1 MGKYSL
7 GKKWL
12 WRDYTGGAVFL
23 YRRDLCHKNPSWLW
37 SGIGLMIGLFLLV
50 IFFIVPA
57 LFHEPA
63 WAQKEVTSKP
73 YRYSERELSAR
84 SYETYEVKPRT
95 YPVFVRGGIPQREAI
110 TLSPTAEKVR
120 RRKYL
125 ADSHWG
131 LKFYER
137 LTCIKCHPQQS
148 RNLHKI
154 RADITCR
161 QCHGPEPIA
170 GINHYYSK
178 MYPRRRHAFICAK
191 CHEGA
196 NASFAT
202 YVVHEPSPAVG
213 STRES
218 FPLLFYAFWMMVV
231 IAVGTFAAFLPHT
244 YLWGLREFLPDKYMS
259 RMRQHFAGFMRVLR
273 ELLLDKYL
281 SRLRLRFA
289 GGGEKNDKD

>member
-1 MGKYSL
+1 MFSNRRDHCYKNPA
-7 GKKWL
+7 WL
-12 WRDYTGGAVFL
+12 WG
-23 YRRDLCHKNPSWLW
+23 
-37 SGIGLMIGLFLLV
+37 GIGFRIGLFLLV

-57 LFHEPA
+57 WFQKPA

-73 YRYSERELSAR
+73 YRYSERELSSR
-84 SYETYEVKPRT
+84 YYETYEAKPRP

-110 TLSPTAEKVR
+110 TLSPVAEKVR

-137 LTCIKCHPQQS
+137 LTCIRCHPQQA

-154 RADITCR
+154 RAKITCR

-170 GINHYYSK
+170 GLRHYYSK
-178 MYPRRRHAFICAK
+178 MNPRRRHAFVCAK

-196 NASFAT
+196 NVSFAT
-202 YVVHEPSPAVG
+202 YVNHEPSPAAM

-218 FPLLFYAFWMMVV
+218 FPLLFYVFWMMAAL
-231 IAVGTFAAFLPHT
+231 AVGTFAAFLPHT
-244 YLWGLREFLPDKYMS
+244 IMWGVREFLPDKYLS
-259 RMRQHFAGFMRVLR
+259 QLRQPFSNFMRNLR
-273 ELLLDKYL
+273 ELLQNKYMF
-281 SRLRLRFA
+281 RLRQRFA
-289 GGGEKNDKD
+289 GREEKNDQD